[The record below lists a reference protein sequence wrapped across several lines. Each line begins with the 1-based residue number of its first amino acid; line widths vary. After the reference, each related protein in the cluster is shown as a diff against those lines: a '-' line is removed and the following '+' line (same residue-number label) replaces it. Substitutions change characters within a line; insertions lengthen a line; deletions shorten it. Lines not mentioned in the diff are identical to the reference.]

1 MKAFSLALMLWAPL
15 AWADVGMVTAIRG
28 AVRVDGKAAQE
39 NTVLK
44 AGSVVET
51 GEGKCTLLL
60 GKETVIHL
68 DRGTRFL
75 VKEYLSRQGGQDPKA
90 AFDLKYG
97 RVRAL
102 IKSSGKEKKE
112 FQFRTRAAVMGVR
125 GTHVVLDVPRAGSAP
140 ESFVTL
146 EGVAEVSFFSA
157 TAASAKP
164 GEEKLSAPIQVK
176 ENQSL
181 RVSAS
186 PAEGS
191 APPAGPQNVS
201 AEQVREIAARVAP
214 PTADV
219 NTTRE
224 VRAWIEQGPPPAG
237 FQDFANENPFRRPPG
252 PHHIPFDPVA
262 DGLRVINFSS
272 TIRGF

>member
-1 MKAFSLALMLWAPL
+1 MKAFSFVLMLWAPL
-15 AWADVGMVTAIRG
+15 AWADVGMVTSVRG
-28 AVRVDGKAAQE
+28 VVRVDGKAVQE
-39 NTVLK
+39 NAVLK
-44 AGSVVET
+44 AGSVVDT

-75 VKEYLSRQGGQDPKA
+75 VKEYLARKGNQDPKA

-102 IKSSGKEKKE
+102 IKSSGKEKKD

-125 GTHVVLDVPRAGSAP
+125 GTHVVLDVPRTGSAP

-146 EGVAEVSFFSA
+146 EGVAEVSFVN
-157 TAASAKP
+157 AAAKP
-164 GEEKLSAPIQVK
+164 GEEKPSAPIQVK

-186 PAEGS
+186 PAEAG
-191 APPAGPQNVS
+191 APPQTAQNVNA
-201 AEQVREIAARVAP
+201 AEVKEIAARVAP

-252 PHHIPFDPVA
+252 PPPIPFDPVA
-262 DGLRVINFSS
+262 DGLRSVGFSATGTS
-272 TIRGF
+272 Y

>member
-1 MKAFSLALMLWAPL
+1 MKAFSFFLMLWAPL
-15 AWADVGMVTAIRG
+15 AWAEVGVVTAIRG
-28 AVRVDGKAAQE
+28 AVRVDGKSAQE
-39 NTVLK
+39 NSVLK
-44 AGSVVET
+44 TGSVVET
-51 GEGKCTLLL
+51 GEGKCTLLM
-60 GKETVIHL
+60 GKETIVHL
-68 DRGTRFL
+68 DRGTRFV
-75 VKEYLSRQGGQDPKA
+75 VKEYLARQGNQDPKA

-102 IKSSGKEKKE
+102 IKSSGKEKKD

-125 GTHVVLDVPRAGSAP
+125 GTHVVLDVPRTGSAP

-146 EGVAEVSFFSA
+146 EGVAEVSFIS
-157 TAASAKP
+157 TSAKP
-164 GEEKLSAPIQVK
+164 GEEKPSAPIQVK

-186 PAEGS
+186 PADGG
-191 APPAGPQNVS
+191 APPAQQAPQNVN
-201 AEQVREIAARVAP
+201 AEQVKDIAARVAP

-262 DGLRVINFSS
+262 DGMKSVNFSATVTS
-272 TIRGF
+272 Y

>member
-1 MKAFSLALMLWAPL
+1 MKAFSFFLMFWAPL

-28 AVRVDGKAAQE
+28 VVRVDGKAVQE
-39 NTVLK
+39 NAVLK

-60 GKETVIHL
+60 GKETVVHL

-75 VKEYLSRQGGQDPKA
+75 VKEYLSKQGDQDPKA

-102 IKSSGKEKKE
+102 IKSSGKEKKD

-125 GTHVVLDVPRAGSAP
+125 GTHVVLDVPRTGSAP

-146 EGVAEVSFFSA
+146 EGVAEVSFMNA
-157 TAASAKP
+157 GAKP
-164 GEEKLSAPIQVK
+164 GEEKPSTPIQVK

-181 RVSAS
+181 RVSATAGETGSS
-186 PAEGS
+186 PK
-191 APPAGPQNVS
+191 APQAVN
-201 AEQVREIAARVAP
+201 AEQVKEIAARVAP
-214 PTADV
+214 PTSDM

-262 DGLRVINFSS
+262 DGMRPVTFTATATSY
-272 TIRGF
+272 